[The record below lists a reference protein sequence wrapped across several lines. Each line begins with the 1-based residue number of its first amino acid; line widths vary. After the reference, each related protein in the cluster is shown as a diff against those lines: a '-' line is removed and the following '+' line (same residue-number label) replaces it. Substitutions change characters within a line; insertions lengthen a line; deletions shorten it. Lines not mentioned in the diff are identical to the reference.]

1 MTIALLL
8 LAALVAGVANALAG
22 GGTFITSP
30 ALLFAGMASVKAN
43 ATASLVMVPG
53 GIASAW
59 VYRGTLAEQPPGLV
73 LRLVAVSLVGS
84 AAGSLLL
91 LHTANATFSSL
102 VPWLLLVASAV
113 FTAAPIVNKK
123 LRRVA
128 VKTGGSKS
136 TPLLLAGQCCIA
148 LYGGYFGAGMGVL
161 MIALFLAV
169 SSMDA
174 QSASGVRLVCATC
187 VNLLA
192 VVIFAVKGA
201 IVWNPGVPML
211 IAGIAGGYVGARVM
225 RRLSEKAVR
234 TAILV
239 YAWGLTVYFFIAK

>member
-1 MTIALLL
+1 MTIVLLL
-8 LAALVAGVANALAG
+8 LAALVAGAANALAG
-22 GGTFITSP
+22 GGTFITFP
-30 ALLFAGMASVKAN
+30 AMLFAGIASVKAN
-43 ATASLVMVPG
+43 ATACLVMVPG
-53 GIASAW
+53 GIVSAW
-59 VYRGTLAEQPPGLV
+59 VYRGTLVEQPRGLV
-73 LRLVAVSLVGS
+73 LQLVAVSLVGS

-91 LHTANATFSSL
+91 LNTANATFSSL

-113 FTAAPIVNKK
+113 FTAAPW
-123 LRRVA
+123 LRLVA
-128 VKTGGSKS
+128 ARSGGSRS
-136 TPLLLAGQCCIA
+136 MPLLLAGQCCISI
-148 LYGGYFGAGMGVL
+148 YGGYFGAGMGVL

-174 QSASGVRLVCATC
+174 QSASGVRLVCATS

-234 TAILV
+234 IAILA
-239 YAWGLTVYFFIAK
+239 YAWGLTVYFFIAR